1 MSITHSRQTGDSAD
15 VLAAI
20 DRTGE
25 RALLV
30 ISDVTRDGA
39 WLTVPEAEAV
49 SVDTWR

>member
-1 MSITHSRQTGDSAD
+1 MSLTHSYRTGDSAE
-15 VLAAI
+15 VMAAI

-25 RALLV
+25 RARLV

-49 SVDTWR
+49 TVKAWR